1 MELRQLRDFIAIA
14 EEHGF
19 HKAARRLPVAQ
30 PALSACVKQLE
41 EEPGYTL
48 LERSRHRVTI
58 TAAGRELLLGP
69 LLPPGAVL
77 RPLAVHAPRLWIT
90 LLLPGR
96 DIAPA
101 ALALASVARELSAG
115 SGSVPR
121 SIPPER
127 TDRPATH
134 RRIRHS

>member
-19 HKAARRLPVAQ
+19 HKAARRLHVAQ
-30 PALSACVKQLE
+30 PALSAFVKQLE
-41 EEPGYTL
+41 EEPG
-48 LERSRHRVTI
+48 H
-58 TAAGRELLLGP
+58 
-69 LLPPGAVL
+69 
-77 RPLAVHAPRLWIT
+77 T